1 MATKTISLTV
11 EAYDKL
17 RNARRHAHESF
28 SQVVLRASWPEE
40 TVTGEE
46 LLTRL
51 REGPSRLSVD
61 ELDAIDRVKQSRSL
75 PEDKWTTP

>member
-11 EAYDKL
+11 NAYEKL

-40 TVTGEE
+40 TITGEE
-46 LLTRL
+46 LLARMRGVWSAPTI
-51 REGPSRLSVD
+51 E
-61 ELDAIDRVKQSRSL
+61 ELDAVDRAKDAQSP
-75 PEDKWTTP
+75 PEDKWTTR